1 MQFRVARCV
10 SVTLLLMANVVSAPL
25 PRAAPFDAVAVDQ
38 FIATQ
43 MARHRIPGLAVAITR
58 GDQVVHIRGYGE
70 AHDGQPV
77 TGQTLF
83 RIASLS
89 KSLLP
94 WPCCNLLKSAKLRL
108 MRRSSATCQ
117 TSIWQP
123 PRRLN
128 RLGPLVDEQSAVAGG
143 ARRPKCCLKARAS
156 KPSPA
161 IKVVNLLVS
170 HSSLNTNSLSVAY
183 RADERG
189 SCDNANRR
197 LREFFPRGVSMDS
210 YTDDYVAEVQD
221 IINRRPRKILNG
233 LTPDEIH
240 FAALGSPTVGT

>member
-94 WPCCNLLKSAKLRL
+94 WPYCNLLKSAKLRL

-170 HSSLNTNSLSVAY
+170 HSSLNTNSLSVTPIGPMSAAPVTTPIAGY
-183 RADERG
+183 G
-189 SCDNANRR
+189 SSSPEESRWTA
-197 LREFFPRGVSMDS
+197 
-210 YTDDYVAEVQD
+210 
-221 IINRRPRKILNG
+221 
-233 LTPDEIH
+233 TPTNT
-240 FAALGSPTVGT
+240 SPKFRTSSTAVPEKS